1 VTGAK
6 QAGDAIRLEVAAGVA
21 TITLGSIRTRNA
33 IDVELSSALCARVQ
47 EADRRDDIGAIL
59 LRADGPAWSVGGA
72 VDAMLAAGDGV
83 HEFVTEAGRTLN
95 PLIATLH
102 ESEKV
107 TIAAVHG
114 AAVGAGLGLMAAHDL
129 VLAAEGTVFTV
140 GARALAASPDAG
152 CTYFLARD
160 VGYRRAME
168 LYLSSQRFDAVS
180 AMQLGLVNQVVADE
194 DLHAEAARLAARVAA
209 GPRRAQAST
218 KRLLRQAADGLLDRQ
233 LEDEIRTLADNAR
246 QPDFVEGVGAFL
258 AKRSP
263 RFGANVTTQTA
274 G

>member
-1 VTGAK
+1 MI
-6 QAGDAIRLEVAAGVA
+6 DAAQIRLEVADGVA
-21 TITLGSIRTRNA
+21 TITLDGTTTRNA
-33 IDVELSSALCARVQ
+33 IDVGLSTELFSAVAA
-47 EADRRDDIGAIL
+47 ADRRDDIGAIL
-59 LRADGPAWSVGGA
+59 LRAEGPAWSVGGA

-95 PLIATLH
+95 PLIAMLH

-114 AAVGAGLGLMAAHDL
+114 AAVGAGIGLMAAHDV

-160 VGYRRAME
+160 AGYRRALE
-168 LYLSSQRFDAVS
+168 LYLANERFDA
-180 AMQLGLVNQVVADE
+180 ARALELGLVNRVVPAADL
-194 DLHAEAARLAARVAA
+194 DAEAARLAARIAA

-218 KRLLRQAADGLLDRQ
+218 KRLLRRAADGLLDRQ
-233 LEDEIRTLADNAR
+233 LEDEIRTLADNSR
-246 QPDFVEGVGAFL
+246 EPDFGEGIRAFL
-258 AKRSP
+258 EKRPP
-263 RFGANVTTQTA
+263 RFGIGAEGAV
-274 G
+274 

>member
-1 VTGAK
+1 MIGTH
-6 QAGDAIRLEVAAGVA
+6 QIQLDVADGVA
-21 TITLGSIRTRNA
+21 TITLAGGQTRNA
-33 IDVELSSALCARVQ
+33 IDVGLSTALCARVQ
-47 EADRRDDIGAIL
+47 AADRRDDVGVIL
-59 LRADGPAWSVGGA
+59 VRAEGPAWSVGGA
-72 VDAMLAAGDGV
+72 IDAMLSAGDGV

-114 AAVGAGLGLMAAHDL
+114 AAVGAGLGLMAAHDV

-152 CTYFLARD
+152 CTYFVARD
-160 VGYRRAME
+160 AGYRRALE
-168 LYLSSQRFDAVS
+168 LYLSNERFDATR
-180 AMQLGLVNQVVADE
+180 ALELGLVNRVVPDSE
-194 DLHAEAARLAARVAA
+194 LDAEAAKLAARIAA
-209 GPRRAQAST
+209 GPWRAQAST

-246 QPDFVEGVGAFL
+246 EPDFAEGVRAFL
-258 AKRSP
+258 EKRAP
-263 RFGANVTTQTA
+263 RFGATVEA